1 MPEQTPSEHPPE
13 APSGATKA
21 PQRRASTVRYR
32 PGLYRALLVIGV
44 LILANSLYLFGY
56 TAWQDLTDSRAILLA
71 GYQWNLLAHFGVG
84 ILFVVLA
91 VGYGLAHLREV
102 LKRARPVT
110 VTGGVLALVA
120 CIALLVTGLALLSIG
135 NSESNRWVFH
145 VHRVAGLVGLLAYVA
160 HRWFAHRSTPAEERR
175 RWGLV
180 TVGLTAILGVGHVL
194 GHLGADPPVIVY
206 EQAFEPL
213 DVSSDPFL
221 PFEPAIADVDPDSP
235 FFPSPVTLASGTKLD
250 PKRILPPPLP
260 DPADVRAEFDELGFT
275 HSFAIGAESCRPC
288 HQDIVAQWEN
298 SAHRFSSF
306 NNPFY
311 SASVMD
317 TREQLGHAAG
327 QFCGACHDPAVMLAG
342 DFLGEIDRGS
352 IEAQAG
358 LTCTTC
364 HMINRIHSVAGNGNY
379 ELVDNGEDP
388 YLFPEAT
395 EGLAFELRK
404 YLIKARPRDHK
415 DFFQRPFYSQPEYCA
430 TCHKV
435 SIDTPINSYK
445 WLRGQDE
452 YDAWHDSGVS
462 RNAARTFY
470 LPSASQRC
478 QDCHMPLEPAA
489 LGDLAAT
496 NGLVRSHR
504 FPGVNTA
511 LSHVRGD
518 HEATREAEAF
528 LAGRLRVDLL
538 AIEHP
543 RDGFVIDPAAA
554 GTTVRPGDELTV
566 YAVVRNQ
573 GVGHTFPS
581 GTNDS
586 NQGWLEFE
594 ATTDVHVGSNGGDG
608 KDERL
613 LLSGAILPDQ
623 TLDPTSHQYR
633 SIMLNADA
641 EPSMNRDAQNFVTP
655 GFVRVIGPGTADVA
669 RYRVRIPESA
679 DSSSPLELQARLLW
693 RKFNQHYNEFSTDF
707 VGLETPV
714 LPITELAVGSLE
726 LPYERAGAS
735 AAEPQAWVRANDLG
749 IGLLLQGDTRRALA
763 AFERVV
769 ELEPERVDGYRNQAR
784 VHLAARD
791 PEPAR
796 ALLERCEQL
805 SPGDTQTQLWW
816 AEYLVQVGELEQAVE
831 LYSSVLMSFSD
842 DRWTWRRK
850 AEAAYELR
858 DYDIALAAA
867 LQVLRIDPEDAE
879 AHYLRVQI
887 YRATGKQDA
896 ESEARKAFE
905 KYRIDDNAPQLV
917 QRYRLAD
924 EVMNRE
930 IDPLHVHDR

>member
-1 MPEQTPSEHPPE
+1 MSELPSTKSSAE
-13 APSGATKA
+13 ASA
-21 PQRRASTVRYR
+21 PKRSIVRYR
-32 PGLYRALLVIGV
+32 PGIYRVLLLVGV

-56 TAWQDLTDSRAILLA
+56 TAWQDATNSRAILLA
-71 GYQWNLLAHFGVG
+71 SYQWNLLGHFGVG

-102 LKRARPVT
+102 LRRARPVT
-110 VTGGVLALVA
+110 VTGGVLALLA
-120 CIALLVTGLALLSIG
+120 CLALLVTGLALLSIG

-145 VHRVAGLVGLLAYVA
+145 VHRVAGLVGLVAYVA
-160 HRWFAHRSTPAEERR
+160 HRWYARRSTPVDERR

-180 TVGLTAILGVGHVL
+180 TAGLTAAFAAVHLVGHL
-194 GHLGADPPVIVY
+194 TAEPPVIVY

-221 PFEPAIADVDPDSP
+221 PFEPAIADVDPASP

-250 PKRILPPPLP
+250 PKAFLPPPLP
-260 DPADVRAEFDELGFT
+260 DPAAVRAEFEELGFT

-288 HQDIVAQWEN
+288 HQDIVGQWEN

-311 SASVMD
+311 TASVMG
-317 TREQLGHAAG
+317 TREQLDHAAG
-327 QFCGACHDPAVMLAG
+327 QFCGACHDPVVMLAG
-342 DFLGEIDRGS
+342 DFLGELDRGS

-364 HMINRIHSVAGNGNY
+364 HMINRVHDVAGNGNF

-415 DFFQRPFYSQPEYCA
+415 DFFQRPFYGQPEYCA

-435 SIDTPINSYK
+435 NLDTPINGYK

-470 LPSASQRC
+470 LPSTAQSC
-478 QDCHMPLEPAA
+478 QDCHMPLEPAE

-496 NGLVRSHR
+496 NGMVRSHR

-518 HEATREAEAF
+518 HEATREAERF
-528 LAGRLRVDLL
+528 LEGRLRVDLL

-543 RDGFVIDPAAA
+543 RDGFVIDPLAA

-566 YAVVRNQ
+566 FAQVRNQ
-573 GVGHTFPS
+573 GVGHTFPG

-586 NQGWLEFE
+586 NQGWLELR
-594 ATTDVHVGSNGGDG
+594 AALGSGDTG
-608 KDERL
+608 DSGD
-613 LLSGAILPDQ
+613 SGAEVLLHSGQIGSDHR
-623 TLDPTSHQYR
+623 LDPSSHQYR
-633 SIMLNADA
+633 SIMLDENA
-641 EPSMNRDAQNFVTP
+641 EPVMHRDVQNFVTP
-655 GFVRVIGPGTADVA
+655 GFTRVIGPGTADIA
-669 RYRVRIPESA
+669 RYRIQIPA
-679 DSSSPLELQARLLW
+679 DADPEGALDLEARLLW
-693 RKFNQHYNEFSTDF
+693 RKFNQEYNEFSTKF
-707 VGLETPV
+707 VGIETPV
-714 LPITELAVGSLE
+714 LPITELAAGQLR
-726 LPYERAGAS
+726 LPFEAAGTS
-735 AAEPQAWVRANDLG
+735 PAEPQAWVRANDLG

-763 AFERVV
+763 AFARVV
-769 ELEPERVDGYRNQAR
+769 ELEPGRVDGYRNQAR

-796 ALLERCEQL
+796 PLLERCEQL

-816 AEYLVQVGELEQAVE
+816 AEYLVQVGELEQAIE
-831 LYSSVLMSFSD
+831 LYSSVLMSFSS

-850 AEAAYELR
+850 AEAAFELR
-858 DYDIALAAA
+858 DYDVALASA
-867 LQVLRIDPEDAE
+867 LQALRIDPEDAE

-887 YRATGKQDA
+887 YRATGKQEA
-896 ESEARKAFE
+896 EREARKAFE

-924 EVMNRE
+924 EVMNHE